1 MSGWPASV
9 GGALGT
15 WRRYRNETSISKR
28 VEKLWPVCVMHEVS
42 AVRAVTRAESSLR
55 DPLDVTFGED
65 NEKNSCL
72 ADGTEE

>member
-1 MSGWPASV
+1 
-9 GGALGT
+9 
-15 WRRYRNETSISKR
+15 
-28 VEKLWPVCVMHEVS
+28 MHEVS